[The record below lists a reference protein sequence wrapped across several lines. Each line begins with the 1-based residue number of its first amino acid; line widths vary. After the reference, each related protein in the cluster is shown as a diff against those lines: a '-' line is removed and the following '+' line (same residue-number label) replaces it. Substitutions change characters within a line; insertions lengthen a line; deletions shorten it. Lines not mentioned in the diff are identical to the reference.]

1 MAYYYSGMPT
11 RQRFFMHQADGR
23 KTVSPSIPT
32 QKAASLTPAEDGSSP
47 NAMERN
53 CVMAQPTLQCASALR
68 PCEWIFL
75 FCVHTI
81 LSALSRGAGSGSPK
95 RTGYLQRCIPVLGI
109 RPSARSRRRYP
120 APSRERSYVRDQ
132 SLSQNGVLAP
142 SIRQPVQ
149 LIISGGVVTKIVTM
163 ELARLLG

>member
-1 MAYYYSGMPT
+1 MAYYYLGMPT

-47 NAMERN
+47 MQWRETVRW
-53 CVMAQPTLQCASALR
+53 AQPTLQCASALR
-68 PCEWIFL
+68 PCEWIFC

-95 RTGYLQRCIPVLGI
+95 RTGYLQRCIPALGI
-109 RPSARSRRRYP
+109 RPSTRSRRRYP
-120 APSRERSYVRDQ
+120 APSRERSYVRDRACRRTAFWLRQ
-132 SLSQNGVLAP
+132 SDSLCS
-142 SIRQPVQ
+142 
-149 LIISGGVVTKIVTM
+149 
-163 ELARLLG
+163 